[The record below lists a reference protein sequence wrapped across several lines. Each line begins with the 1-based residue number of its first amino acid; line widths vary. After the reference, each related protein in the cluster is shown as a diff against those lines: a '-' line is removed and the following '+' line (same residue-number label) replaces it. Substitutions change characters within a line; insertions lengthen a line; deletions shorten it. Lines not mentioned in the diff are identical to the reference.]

1 MRHHTVIYNPAAAQ
15 GKAGERLEHV
25 KADLMA
31 AGIDFTL
38 HVTERVGH
46 ATDLAAQ
53 AATDGKTDVVVS
65 AGGDG
70 TANEVINGLMRVV
83 ATSPQS
89 MPALGVLCVGR
100 GNDFAH
106 GVGVPNDV
114 PGGIAVLQAGAEA
127 PMDVGFLRG
136 GDYPQG
142 RYFGNGIGVGFDT
155 IVGLEAAKLKWI
167 RGFAAYLVAA
177 FKTLL
182 FFYKT
187 PRLRMEIDSNPVT
200 QECVQVSIMNGQ
212 RLGGAF
218 FMAPD
223 ALTGDGHLD
232 LCIAGKPKRG
242 QMLGIL
248 LKYMKGSQAESAH
261 VTTGHAK
268 SIIIKA
274 EEGTMPV
281 HADGETI
288 CIAGTDL
295 AVECVHAPLRVVT
308 RKEDTA
314 E

>member
-1 MRHHTVIYNPAAAQ
+1 MRHHVIIYNPAAAQ
-15 GKAGERLEHV
+15 GHAGERLEEV
-25 KADLMA
+25 RAALTA
-31 AGIDFTL
+31 AGLDFTL
-38 HVTERVGH
+38 RLTEGAGH
-46 ATDLAAQ
+46 ATDLASE
-53 AATDGKTDVVVS
+53 AAADGKTDVVVA

-70 TANEVINGLMRVV
+70 TANEVINGLMR
-83 ATSPQS
+83 ATGAR
-89 MPALGVLCVGR
+89 PAIGVLCIGR
-100 GNDFAH
+100 GNDFAY
-106 GVGVPNDV
+106 GVGIPTEVA
-114 PGGIAVLQAGAEA
+114 GGIEVLQAGAEV
-127 PMDVGFLRG
+127 PLDVGFLRC
-136 GDYPQG
+136 GDDPDG

-167 RGFAAYLVAA
+167 RGFTAYLVAA

-182 FFYKT
+182 FYYKT
-187 PRLRMEIDSNPVT
+187 PRLRMEIDSMPVV

-223 ALTGDGHLD
+223 ALTGDGKFD

-248 LKYMKGSQAESAH
+248 LKYMKGSQAESEH
-261 VTTGHAK
+261 ITTGRAQ
-268 SIIIKA
+268 SVVINA

-288 CIAGTDL
+288 CLAGTDL
-295 AVECVHAPLRVVT
+295 AVECLPAALRIVT
-308 RKEDTA
+308 RTADTA